1 MGEDGIKLLQQR
13 LAEQIREQNATREAA
28 LEGKFRKLPAPVSSK
43 NDRLVQNV
51 SSNEL
56 TEEQMQV
63 LRHETS
69 YNTAD
74 AKPANIIAA
83 VESVLSQTGATDET
97 KNLIR
102 HQVSSLLMAH
112 RPRDVLSKVERD
124 ALKELRADNDLA
136 IDLAIETTEL
146 LLREKYDETEN
157 RLGHVQIIQILKF
170 CLKTYF
176 TFDGTIYEQVKGTPM
191 GSPISGLM
199 AEAVLQRLESL
210 VLRHH
215 RPKFWARYVDDTF
228 VVIGRDQVLTFKEH
242 LNAVFPDTQFTMEK
256 EEEENNQLACMD
268 VLVCRRDCGDLKNK
282 VFRKATNTTQILN
295 VNSNHWISHK
305 RSCADVDEGFRNPRP
320 PPTNITVNEAPKTPV
335 PTTNGE
341 RIQPPEIVVSPGSG
355 GTSPAPPRTPSMT
368 SKPSRTPS
376 IASKTPTETA
386 DKPASSYAPTEKA
399 NKPASNYGPDE
410 QAGKAVPNKAPPETP
425 TKTGPN
431 YGLSNP
437 HASRTRLPSG
447 SSDKPAPDGIQA
459 MYEHWG
465 GSKTASRES
474 IPRAVGAAGS
484 HPPSIS
490 AGGSLA
496 GTEFA
501 EEPYN
506 HNLKWDEGSN
516 FHPLGSRQ
524 DKGSVIS
531 LASRPGIVTRIKFD
545 FKESVLQIHFG
556 EVSKAPTR
564 ANGGA
569 SAYQV
574 RIAILMKR
582 KKRWHSKVH
591 NAPDPTINETAVFKD
606 MNLGESHKL
615 GVESDSDL
623 SDSLSRLSGASHRMG
638 SRLSLRSKRSSTS
651 SRSAEAPPQQTVAEN
666 VAKSK
671 NANWPELLIGLSYS
685 QQTGR
690 LNITAVKASKLKIPG
705 APSAIPKTFIS
716 VSLMAKTG
724 EKITAAKT
732 KAAHTSCN
740 PEYGEKFSFEVPAVQ
755 INNVVLFFRVYHKHK
770 VHKDENIG
778 WFAIGCSNSGSE
790 EEAHWRD
797 MLAASG
803 QEIMR
808 WHTLNEDVR

>member
-1 MGEDGIKLLQQR
+1 MAVFLQKTNQ
-13 LAEQIREQNATREAA
+13 
-28 LEGKFRKLPAPVSSK
+28 PASTPASWGGCFTCCFSK
-43 NDRLVQNV
+43 PQ
-51 SSNEL
+51 
-56 TEEQMQV
+56 
-63 LRHETS
+63 
-69 YNTAD
+69 AD
-74 AKPANIIAA
+74 A
-83 VESVLSQTGATDET
+83 
-97 KNLIR
+97 
-102 HQVSSLLMAH
+102 
-112 RPRDVLSKVERD
+112 
-124 ALKELRADNDLA
+124 
-136 IDLAIETTEL
+136 
-146 LLREKYDETEN
+146 
-157 RLGHVQIIQILKF
+157 
-170 CLKTYF
+170 
-176 TFDGTIYEQVKGTPM
+176 
-191 GSPISGLM
+191 
-199 AEAVLQRLESL
+199 
-210 VLRHH
+210 
-215 RPKFWARYVDDTF
+215 
-228 VVIGRDQVLTFKEH
+228 
-242 LNAVFPDTQFTMEK
+242 
-256 EEEENNQLACMD
+256 
-268 VLVCRRDCGDLKNK
+268 
-282 VFRKATNTTQILN
+282 
-295 VNSNHWISHK
+295 
-305 RSCADVDEGFRNPRP
+305 DEGFRNPRP
-320 PPTNITVNEAPKTPV
+320 PPTNMTVNEAPKTPV

-341 RIQPPEIVVSPGSG
+341 RIQPPEIVISPGSG

-386 DKPASSYAPTEKA
+386 DKPASNYAPTETA
-399 NKPASNYGPDE
+399 NKPASNYAPDE
-410 QAGKAVPNKAPPETP
+410 QTGKAVPNKAPPETP

-484 HPPSIS
+484 QPPSIS

-516 FHPLGSRQ
+516 F

-591 NAPDPTINETAVFKD
+591 NAPDPIINETAVFKD
-606 MNLGESHKL
+606 MNLDELHKTGLRIRLYSIEKMHRHKIFGETVIPFTSLNLRTETTYPITLEYRSHKL

>member
-1 MGEDGIKLLQQR
+1 MAVFLQRTNQ
-13 LAEQIREQNATREAA
+13 
-28 LEGKFRKLPAPVSSK
+28 PASTPASWGGCFTCCFSK
-43 NDRLVQNV
+43 PQ
-51 SSNEL
+51 
-56 TEEQMQV
+56 
-63 LRHETS
+63 
-69 YNTAD
+69 AD
-74 AKPANIIAA
+74 A
-83 VESVLSQTGATDET
+83 
-97 KNLIR
+97 
-102 HQVSSLLMAH
+102 
-112 RPRDVLSKVERD
+112 
-124 ALKELRADNDLA
+124 
-136 IDLAIETTEL
+136 
-146 LLREKYDETEN
+146 
-157 RLGHVQIIQILKF
+157 
-170 CLKTYF
+170 
-176 TFDGTIYEQVKGTPM
+176 
-191 GSPISGLM
+191 
-199 AEAVLQRLESL
+199 
-210 VLRHH
+210 
-215 RPKFWARYVDDTF
+215 
-228 VVIGRDQVLTFKEH
+228 
-242 LNAVFPDTQFTMEK
+242 
-256 EEEENNQLACMD
+256 
-268 VLVCRRDCGDLKNK
+268 
-282 VFRKATNTTQILN
+282 
-295 VNSNHWISHK
+295 
-305 RSCADVDEGFRNPRP
+305 DEGYRNARQ
-320 PPTNITVNEAPKTPV
+320 PPTNVTVNEAPKTPV
-335 PTTNGE
+335 PTMPTTNGE
-341 RIQPPEIVVSPGSG
+341 RIQPPEIVISPGSG
-355 GTSPAPPRTPSMT
+355 ASSPAPSRTPSMA

-386 DKPASSYAPTEKA
+386 DKHAFNYAPDGQAGQATPNKAPTETADKT
-399 NKPASNYGPDE
+399 ASNYAPDE
-410 QAGKAVPNKAPPETP
+410 QAGKAVPNKAPSEAGS
-425 TKTGPN
+425 KTGPN
-431 YGLSNP
+431 YGLTNP
-437 HASRTRLPSG
+437 HASRGRLPSG

-465 GSKTASRES
+465 GSKTASKES
-474 IPRAVGAAGS
+474 IPHAVGAAGS

-490 AGGSLA
+490 AGGSLT

-516 FHPLGSRQ
+516 FHPLGRGQ

-556 EVSKAPTR
+556 QVSKAPTR

-591 NAPDPTINETAVFKD
+591 NSPDPIINETAVFKD
-606 MNLGESHKL
+606 MNLDELHKTGLRIRLYSIEKMHRHKIFGETVIPFTSLNLRTETTYPITLEYRSHKL

-623 SDSLSRLSGASHRMG
+623 SDSLSRLSGASHRVG
-638 SRLSLRSKRSSTS
+638 SRLSLRSRHSSTG
-651 SRSAEAPPQQTVAEN
+651 SRTAEAPPQQTVAES

-671 NANWPELLIGLSYS
+671 NADWPELLIGLSYS

-732 KAAHTSCN
+732 KAAHTSSN